1 MEQLKKLCDELGE
14 EVAVTGDDSADA
26 ERKSRFGD
34 RDKILR
40 FALAPKPK
48 SVANDRKPSADDLAT
63 TLDIV
68 RRASEAM
75 RVSEERTCALET
87 RIRQLVEHA
96 TEELNAAEGRVKA
109 AEARAKEAEARAE
122 IAEDWLTRIHDA
134 IAEQFAP
141 KPAVLGSAAA

>member
-1 MEQLKKLCDELGE
+1 MEQLKRFCDELGE
-14 EVAVTGDDSADA
+14 EVAVTGDSTDA
-26 ERKSRFGD
+26 ERNKSRFVD

-40 FALAPKPK
+40 LALAPKPK
-48 SVANDRKPSADDLAT
+48 PVAVDRKPSADDLAT

-68 RRASEAM
+68 QRASEAM
-75 RVSEERTCALET
+75 RVSEERTSALET
-87 RIRQLVEHA
+87 RIRHLVDRA

-141 KPAVLGSAAA
+141 KPAVVGSAAA